1 MNDRH
6 EITVVGDI
14 DTLLSVETLLLVIT
28 FEKTSSC
35 YNVVV
40 TCKVGW
46 NTLHVTEHF
55 ISK

>member
-14 DTLLSVETLLLVIT
+14 DTLLSVATLLLVIT

-35 YNVVV
+35 YNVEV
-40 TCKVGW
+40 TCKVG
-46 NTLHVTEHF
+46 
-55 ISK
+55 

>member
-14 DTLLSVETLLLVIT
+14 DTLLSVATLNLVIT

-40 TCKVGW
+40 TCKAG
-46 NTLHVTEHF
+46 
-55 ISK
+55 

>member
-28 FEKTSSC
+28 FEKTSSY

-40 TCKVGW
+40 TCKVG
-46 NTLHVTEHF
+46 
-55 ISK
+55 

>member
-14 DTLLSVETLLLVIT
+14 DTLLSVATLLLVIIM

-40 TCKVGW
+40 TCKVG
-46 NTLHVTEHF
+46 
-55 ISK
+55 